1 MCDGVHS
8 CLRIHVNALP
18 TVYLV
23 YTILPSPS
31 GSGDLEDVDRVTS
44 SMGQTWYDFG
54 AFIGIKVSHL
64 EDLKCMPSGQMSRIM
79 W

>member
-31 GSGDLEDVDRVTS
+31 GSGDLEDIWTESLAPWGRHGMT
-44 SMGQTWYDFG
+44 
-54 AFIGIKVSHL
+54 L
-64 EDLKCMPSGQMSRIM
+64 ELS
-79 W
+79 